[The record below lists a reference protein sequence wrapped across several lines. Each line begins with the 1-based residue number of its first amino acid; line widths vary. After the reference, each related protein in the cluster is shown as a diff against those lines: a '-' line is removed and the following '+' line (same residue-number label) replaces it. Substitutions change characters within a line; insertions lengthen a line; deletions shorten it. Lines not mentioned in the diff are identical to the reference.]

1 MRLFFDALVLGLVTV
16 WERLLAAWDRVGQ
29 IRVLYAV
36 AALYLATL
44 VLALTLLD
52 PGESWLWVVTLA
64 VFAVYCSARGDG
76 IHIFG
81 IAWMPGCTA
90 FFAHELLGAPRWVGV
105 ALIPVALWMA
115 WSEDQPSEQAPGGA
129 TGVDAVT
136 STS

>member
-1 MRLFFDALVLGLVTV
+1 
-16 WERLLAAWDRVGQ
+16 
-29 IRVLYAV
+29 
-36 AALYLATL
+36 
-44 VLALTLLD
+44 
-52 PGESWLWVVTLA
+52 
-64 VFAVYCSARGDG
+64 
-76 IHIFG
+76 
-81 IAWMPGCTA
+81 MPGCTA